1 MPPPLHRRRRLVL
14 PGAHHLHAHAHP
26 ASRPSI
32 GASKPHEQESV
43 GAAARRRRCPNKEMR
58 TMMKRVVVDRYGG
71 PEVLRV
77 VAEDDP
83 RPGVG
88 EVRVRVLAAGVSFTD
103 AQLRAGTYLGVPK
116 PPFTPGYELVGVVE
130 ELGPGCSRLREGDR
144 VAALT
149 VWGAYAERVCV
160 PEANAVEVPDEL
172 DPAEVVSLVL
182 PYMTAYQLLHRMAMV
197 NSGETVLVHGA
208 AGRVGTAVLELGALA
223 GLRLYG
229 TASARDRAAV
239 ERLGA
244 VAIDYRNEDFVAR
257 VRGLPGKGVD
267 VVLDGLGGAL
277 SVRSFRAL
285 RSGGR
290 LVVFG
295 YSSALTQGRRSR
307 RAWIKWNAQTA
318 SVFLW
323 GLLSLRRRVHGYRI
337 DKLRNRH
344 PEWFREDFL
353 ALLELFRRGDIHP
366 IVSERLPL
374 TEVRR
379 AHELLESSEATGKLV
394 LVPEGAEDAR

>member
-1 MPPPLHRRRRLVL
+1 L
-14 PGAHHLHAHAHP
+14 
-26 ASRPSI
+26 
-32 GASKPHEQESV
+32 K
-43 GAAARRRRCPNKEMR
+43 
-58 TMMKRVVVDRYGG
+58 VVD
-71 PEVLRV
+71 
-77 VAEDDP
+77 EDDP
-83 RPGVG
+83 RPATG
-88 EVRVRVLAAGVSFTD
+88 EVRVRVLAAGVSFSD
-103 AQLRAGTYLGVPK
+103 ALLRAGIYLGGPK

-130 ELGPGCSRLREGDR
+130 ELGSGCSRLQVGDR
-144 VAALT
+144 VAALM
-149 VWGAYAERVCV
+149 VWGADAERVCV
-160 PEANAVEVPDEL
+160 PEEYAVEVPEDL

-182 PYMTAYQLLHRMAMV
+182 PYMTAYQLLHRVARVM
-197 NSGETVLVHGA
+197 SGETVLVQGA

-239 ERLGA
+239 EQLGA

-257 VRGLPGKGVD
+257 VRGLLGKGVD
-267 VVLDGLGGAL
+267 VVLDGLGGAM

-285 RSGGR
+285 RPGGR

-307 RAWIKWNAQTA
+307 RAWIKWNVQTA

-323 GLLSLRRRVHGYRI
+323 GLLSPRRRVHGYRI

-353 ALLELFRRGDIHP
+353 ALLELLRRGEIQP
-366 IVSERLPL
+366 IVAERLPL
-374 TEVRR
+374 TDVRR
-379 AHELLESSEATGKLV
+379 AHELLENSAATGKLV
-394 LVPEGAEDAR
+394 LVP